1 MQVFLFHQM
10 GKLNSAAL
18 DRIQT
23 DRETQTRL
31 VSASSAAARM
41 EVLHCKVPKTGRGGG
56 GAAAEKGKGRDQ
68 YGLTITPV
76 SAGSNGHPY
85 CISPGW
91 FSLKWPES
99 F

>member
-1 MQVFLFHQM
+1 MQVLLFHQM

-31 VSASSAAARM
+31 VSASSTAARM
-41 EVLHCKVPKTGRGGG
+41 EVHNCKVPKTGRGGG
-56 GAAAEKGKGRDQ
+56 EPQQQKKKKGRDQ

-76 SAGSNGHPY
+76 SAGVMGSHIALVLDG
-85 CISPGW
+85 SP
-91 FSLKWPES
+91 
-99 F
+99 

>member
-10 GKLNSAAL
+10 GKLNSVTL
-18 DRIQT
+18 DWVQT

-31 VSASSAAARM
+31 VSASSTAARM
-41 EVLHCKVPKTGRGGG
+41 EVHGCEVPKIGGG
-56 GAAAEKGKGRDQ
+56 GTPQQQKKKKDRDQ

-76 SAGSNGHPY
+76 SAGSNGQPY

-91 FSLKWPES
+91 FSLKW
-99 F
+99 

>member
-10 GKLNSAAL
+10 GKLNSATL
-18 DRIQT
+18 DRVQT

-31 VSASSAAARM
+31 VSASSTAARM
-41 EVLHCKVPKTGRGGG
+41 EVHGCEVPKIGRG
-56 GAAAEKGKGRDQ
+56 EPQQQKKKKDRDQ

-76 SAGSNGHPY
+76 SAGSNGQPY

-91 FSLKWPES
+91 FSLKW
-99 F
+99 